1 MDNIKSKLNGLT
13 KKIKEDKKL
22 QYILIIVLIAILAF
36 FILFDFKTE
45 KEVSNNDEVLQ
56 YVNELE
62 EKLAKQLSKVQ
73 GCGDVSVVINVSSGK
88 ETVLAMK
95 TSIVEKDGKVEKE
108 ETPVIINGKT
118 VVVKELYPKI
128 VGVLIVCEG
137 ANNLSVLNK
146 IQKATTSLLDVNIN
160 QIEILAMK

>member
-1 MDNIKSKLNGLT
+1 MDSLKSKLKRLSN
-13 KKIKEDKKL
+13 KIKEDKKL
-22 QYILIIVLIAILAF
+22 QYFLIVILIAILAF
-36 FILFDFKTE
+36 FILFDFNE
-45 KEVSNNDEVLQ
+45 SKEVINSDEISQ
-56 YVNELE
+56 YVNQLE

-73 GCGDVSVVINVSSGK
+73 GCGEVSVTINVASGK

-95 TSIVEKDGKVEKE
+95 TSIVEKDGKVERE

-137 ANNLSVLNK
+137 ANNLAVLNK